1 MPPDRAAF
9 AIGQRFDLRV
19 EATSDGGAEAAPPSG
34 LTVTI
39 NGEDI
44 TARNILDA
52 GAKGGERGSGGVGAT
67 GASLAAT
74 WKAAAAPAF
83 TTNFLLRDYAFEKPG
98 SYVIAAKTADGATA
112 QVTVTVSVWDPQ
124 GRATPAA
131 TAAAARQRGN
141 TRKSP
146 ARGDGSMPRAKNII
160 FLLGDGMGMAHRTAA
175 RVISRGVADGKPKSL
190 LAMDTLEVTG
200 QVMTFALNSVITDSA
215 PGMSSYSTGLDAN
228 NNQEGVFPDNTSDPF
243 DNPRVEYVGEMLKR
257 VRGASFNVGI
267 VTTADVTDATP
278 GANAVH
284 TADRNAGPRIADR
297 FFDERARNGVTV
309 LLGGGRRN
317 FLPLGTTGSVRPEG
331 DTRALI
337 DEFKADGYQYL
348 QTGSDVASL
357 LKAPAAPPAKL
368 LGLFHPQHL
377 AVAFDRVGAG
387 KYSDELSLPKNASLK
402 DQPALDDLASL
413 ALRSLSASS
422 PGGFYL
428 LIEGASIDKQAHA
441 SDAERMVWDTI
452 EFDNAVKVALDF
464 ADKTN
469 SDNDLTND
477 TLVIVTADHETGGL
491 GIIAV
496 GNERFAPV
504 PFGESVR
511 DYAAVFRF
519 APVQMLNFYPNYE
532 VDTRGFP
539 VNPDP
544 TRKLLFGWSAGPD
557 RFENWLSNRRMLDSS
572 VRIAPET
579 AADAAGARRTSVA
592 NMQRDG
598 TLPDSD
604 NKSVDGQVRA
614 GFLVS
619 GTIEN
624 GAHGCA
630 GTPRVSRRHIIRPAH
645 HQRPHRQRRPALRDR
660 PRRDPVHRHLRQHRR
675 LPEDAQVHHRQLG
688 SAAPPYG
695 DAASAIIAVA
705 LRRRM
710 LRRPTSG
717 RARWVGPCSRGVRR
731 RRRRRGWRGSLRRRR
746 PCGSASCG

>member
-1 MPPDRAAF
+1 VLPLALAFACVLLMAAPGMVSAATRIRIMPPDRATF
-9 AIGQRFDLRV
+9 AVGQRFDLRV
-19 EATSDGGAEAAPPSG
+19 EATADGGAAAAAPSG
-34 LTVTI
+34 LIVTI

-44 TARNILDA
+44 TSRNILDA
-52 GAKGGERGSGGVGAT
+52 GASGGERGSGGVGAT
-67 GASLAAT
+67 AASLAAT
-74 WKAAAAPAF
+74 WKATAAPAF

-112 QVTVTVSVWDPQ
+112 QVTVTAGVWSATSPSNPKA
-124 GRATPAA
+124 RAG
-131 TAAAARQRGN
+131 QRGGQ
-141 TRKSP
+141 
-146 ARGDGSMPRAKNII
+146 RGKPGESFKPQAKNII

-175 RVISRGVADGKPKSL
+175 RVVSRGVADGKPKSL

-200 QVMTFALNSVITDSA
+200 QVMTFALNSVITDSS
-215 PGMSSYSTGLDAN
+215 PGMSSYSTGVDAN
-228 NNQEGVFPDNTSDPF
+228 NNTEGVFPDNTPDPF
-243 DNPRVEYVGEMLKR
+243 DNPRVEYIGEMLKR
-257 VRGASFNVGI
+257 VRGAGFNVGI

-317 FLPLGTTGSVRPEG
+317 FLPHGTTGSARREG
-331 DTRALI
+331 DKRSLI
-337 DEFKADGYQYL
+337 DEFKGDGYQYL

-357 LKAPAAPPAKL
+357 LKASGAPPAKL
-368 LGLFHPQHL
+368 LGLFHTQHL

-387 KYSDELSLPKNASLK
+387 KYSEELSLPKNAALK

-422 PGGFYL
+422 PNGFYL

-469 SDNDLTND
+469 GDSDPTND

-496 GNERFAPV
+496 GNERYAPV
-504 PFGESVR
+504 PFGASVR

-519 APVQMLNFYPNYE
+519 LPTQTLNFFPNYE
-532 VDTRGFP
+532 VDAKGFP
-539 VNPDP
+539 VDPDP
-544 TRKLLFGWSAGPD
+544 SRKLLFGWSAGPD

-572 VRIAPET
+572 VRVIPET
-579 AADAAGARRTSVA
+579 AADAAGARRMSIA
-592 NMQRDG
+592 NNQRDG

-604 NKSVDGQVRA
+604 NKSVDGQARP

-630 GTPRVSRRHIIRPAH
+630 GTAACPDDTSSDPHIISGHTGSDVPLSASGPGAI
-645 HQRPHRQRRPALRDR
+645 QFTGTYDNTDVFLKMLKASTGSYDVQ
-660 PRRDPVHRHLRQHRR
+660 PRRRAATPTT
-675 LPEDAQVHHRQLG
+675 AQ
-688 SAAPPYG
+688 
-695 DAASAIIAVA
+695 
-705 LRRRM
+705 
-710 LRRPTSG
+710 
-717 RARWVGPCSRGVRR
+717 SR
-731 RRRRRGWRGSLRRRR
+731 
-746 PCGSASCG
+746 

>member
-1 MPPDRAAF
+1 VRFTNALSSRSSCYSFPFSRLLSRVPAATLALLIVAPALAPAMASAATRIRIMPPDRATF
-9 AIGQRFDLRV
+9 AVGQRFDLRV
-19 EATSDGGAEAAPPSG
+19 EATADGGPAATPPSG

-44 TARNILDA
+44 TPRNILDA
-52 GAKGGERGSGGVGAT
+52 GAGGGERGLGGVGAT
-67 GASLAAT
+67 GGTLQAT
-74 WKAAAAPAF
+74 WKATAAPTF
-83 TTNFLLRDYAFEKPG
+83 TTNFLLRDYAFEKAG

-112 QVTVTVSVWDPQ
+112 QVTVTASVWDPS
-124 GRATPAA
+124 GLVKPA
-131 TAAAARQRGN
+131 TAAASRQRGN
-141 TRKSP
+141 TRRGDTP
-146 ARGDGSMPRAKNII
+146 ARGNASMARAKNII

-175 RVISRGVADGKPKSL
+175 RIISRGVADGKPKSL

-200 QVMTFALNSVITDSA
+200 QVMTFALNSAITDSA
-215 PGMSSYSTGLDAN
+215 PGMSSYSTGVDAN
-228 NNQEGVFPDNTSDPF
+228 NNQEGVFPDNTPDPF
-243 DNPRVEYVGEMLKR
+243 DNPRVEYIGEMLKR
-257 VRGASFNVGI
+257 VRGAGFNVGI

-317 FLPLGTTGSVRPEG
+317 FLPHGTSGSVRREG
-331 DTRALI
+331 DKRALI
-337 DEFKADGYQYL
+337 DEYKADGYQYL

-357 LKAPAAPPAKL
+357 LKAPGAPPAKL

-387 KYSDELSLPKNASLK
+387 KYSDELSLPKNAALK
-402 DQPALDDLASL
+402 DQPALDDLAAL

-422 PGGFYL
+422 PNGFYL
-428 LIEGASIDKQAHA
+428 LLEGASIDKQAHA

-469 SDNDLTND
+469 NDSDPTND

-519 APVQMLNFYPNYE
+519 APVQMLNFHPNYE
-532 VDTRGFP
+532 VDARGFP

-544 TRKLLFGWSAGPD
+544 SRKLLFGWSAGPD

-572 VRIAPET
+572 VRVIPET
-579 AADAAGARRTSVA
+579 AADATGARRTSVA

-598 TLPDSD
+598 MLPGSD
-604 NKSVDGQVRA
+604 NKSVDGQSRP

-624 GAHGCA
+624 GAYGCA
-630 GTPRVSRRHIIRPAH
+630 GTTECPGDTSSDPHIISGHTGSDVPLSATGPGAI
-645 HQRPHRQRRPALRDR
+645 QFTGTYDNTDVFVKMLRATTGSYDTQ
-660 PRRDPVHRHLRQHRR
+660 PRRR
-675 LPEDAQVHHRQLG
+675 
-688 SAAPPYG
+688 
-695 DAASAIIAVA
+695 
-705 LRRRM
+705 
-710 LRRPTSG
+710 
-717 RARWVGPCSRGVRR
+717 
-731 RRRRRGWRGSLRRRR
+731 
-746 PCGSASCG
+746 

>member
-1 MPPDRAAF
+1 
-9 AIGQRFDLRV
+9 
-19 EATSDGGAEAAPPSG
+19 
-34 LTVTI
+34 
-39 NGEDI
+39 
-44 TARNILDA
+44 
-52 GAKGGERGSGGVGAT
+52 
-67 GASLAAT
+67 
-74 WKAAAAPAF
+74 
-83 TTNFLLRDYAFEKPG
+83 
-98 SYVIAAKTADGATA
+98 VIAAKTADGATT
-112 QVTVTVSVWDPQ
+112 QVTVTASVWDPL
-124 GRATPAA
+124 GRATPTA
-131 TAAAARQRGN
+131 TRTNKGRD
-141 TRKSP
+141 KSLS
-146 ARGDGSMPRAKNII
+146 RGDALKPRAKNII

-175 RVISRGVADGKPKSL
+175 RIISRGVADGKPKSL

-215 PGMSSYSTGLDAN
+215 PGMSSYSTGVDAN

-257 VRGASFNVGI
+257 VRGAGFNVGI

-284 TADRNAGPRIADR
+284 TADRNAGPGIANH

-317 FLPLGTTGSVRPEG
+317 FLPHGTPGSARREG
-331 DTRALI
+331 DKRALI

-357 LKAPAAPPAKL
+357 LKASGAPPAKL
-368 LGLFHPQHL
+368 LGLFHTQHL

-387 KYSDELSLPKNASLK
+387 KYSDELSLPKNAALK
-402 DQPALDDLASL
+402 DQPSLDDLAAL

-422 PGGFYL
+422 PDGFYL
-428 LIEGASIDKQAHA
+428 LLEGASIDKQAHA

-469 SDNDLTND
+469 SDSDPSND

-532 VDTRGFP
+532 VDARGFP

-572 VRIAPET
+572 VRVIPET
-579 AADAAGARRTSVA
+579 ALDAAGARRTSIA
-592 NMQRDG
+592 NNLRDG
-598 TLPDSD
+598 TLPESD
-604 NKSVDGQVRA
+604 NKSVDGQVRP

-624 GAHGCA
+624 GAHGCS
-630 GTPRVSRRHIIRPAH
+630 GTAACPGDTSSDPHIISGHTGSDVPLSATGPGAI
-645 HQRPHRQRRPALRDR
+645 QFTGTYDNTDVFLKMLKATTGSYDTTLKRREAT
-660 PRRDPVHRHLRQHRR
+660 
-675 LPEDAQVHHRQLG
+675 
-688 SAAPPYG
+688 PP
-695 DAASAIIAVA
+695 S
-705 LRRRM
+705 
-710 LRRPTSG
+710 TS
-717 RARWVGPCSRGVRR
+717 SR
-731 RRRRRGWRGSLRRRR
+731 
-746 PCGSASCG
+746 

>member
-1 MPPDRAAF
+1 VRFTSAPSSPLHLPFPRVIPVAIALLIAAPAIVSAATRIRIMPPDRATF
-9 AIGQRFDLRV
+9 AVGQRFDLRV
-19 EATSDGGAEAAPPSG
+19 EATADGGPAAAPPSG
-34 LTVTI
+34 LIVTI

-52 GAKGGERGSGGVGAT
+52 GASGGERGSGGVGAT
-67 GASLAAT
+67 AASLAVT
-74 WKAAAAPAF
+74 WKATAAPAF

-112 QVTVTVSVWDPQ
+112 QVTVTVSEWAPGKSKV
-124 GRATPAA
+124 
-131 TAAAARQRGN
+131 RGGN
-141 TRKSP
+141 VS
-146 ARGDGSMPRAKNII
+146 SRAKNII

-175 RVISRGVADGKPKSL
+175 RVVSRGVADGKPKSL

-200 QVMTFALNSVITDSA
+200 QVMTFALNSVITDSS

-228 NNQEGVFPDNTSDPF
+228 NNQEGVFPDNTPDPF
-243 DNPRVEYVGEMLKR
+243 DNPRVEYIGEMLKR
-257 VRGASFNVGI
+257 VRGAGFNVGI

-284 TADRNAGPRIADR
+284 TADRNAGPRIAER

-317 FLPLGTTGSVRPEG
+317 FLPHGTPTSVRREG
-331 DTRALI
+331 DKRALI
-337 DEFKADGYQYL
+337 DEFKGDGYQYL
-348 QTGSDVASL
+348 QTGSDVAAL
-357 LKAPAAPPAKL
+357 LKAPGAPPAKL

-387 KYSDELSLPKNASLK
+387 KYSEELSLPKNAALK
-402 DQPALDDLASL
+402 DQPALDDLAAL

-422 PGGFYL
+422 PDGFYL
-428 LIEGASIDKQAHA
+428 MIEGASIDKQAHA

-452 EFDNAVKVALDF
+452 EFDNAIRVALDF

-469 SDNDLTND
+469 GDKDPTND

-496 GNERFAPV
+496 GNERYAPV
-504 PFGESVR
+504 PFGAAVR

-519 APVQMLNFYPNYE
+519 LPTQTLNFFPNYE
-532 VDTRGFP
+532 VDARGFP

-544 TRKLLFGWSAGPD
+544 SRKLLLGWSAGPD
-557 RFENWLSNRRMLDSS
+557 RFENWLSNRRMIDSS
-572 VRIAPET
+572 VRVIPET
-579 AADAAGARRTSVA
+579 ALDATGARRTSIA
-592 NMQRDG
+592 NNQRDG

-604 NKSVDGQVRA
+604 NKSVDGQSRP

-630 GTPRVSRRHIIRPAH
+630 GTAACPGDTSSDPHIISGHTGSDVPLSASGPGAI
-645 HQRPHRQRRPALRDR
+645 QFTGTYDNTDVFLKMLRSST
-660 PRRDPVHRHLRQHRR
+660 
-675 LPEDAQVHHRQLG
+675 G
-688 SAAPPYG
+688 SY
-695 DAASAIIAVA
+695 DLT
-705 LRRRM
+705 LRRRNTT
-710 LRRPTSG
+710 RPPS
-717 RARWVGPCSRGVRR
+717 P
-731 RRRRRGWRGSLRRRR
+731 
-746 PCGSASCG
+746 